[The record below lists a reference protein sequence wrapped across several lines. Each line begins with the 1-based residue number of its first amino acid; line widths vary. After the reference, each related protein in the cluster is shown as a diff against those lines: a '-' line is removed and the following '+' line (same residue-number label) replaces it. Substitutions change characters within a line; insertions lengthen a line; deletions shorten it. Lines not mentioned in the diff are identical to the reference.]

1 MKKEL
6 LTTILVIF
14 SAMMAAAG
22 NGIENGSVQG
32 TVINA
37 ETRKPVANATFSA
50 TIHKSSFQKEFVTDQ
65 YGNFRIQNVPPG
77 EHVLI
82 IDRRGYKACR
92 KEGIFIKEGAVFK
105 IVFEV
110 LEDETELHNP
120 FLTPITI
127 HSF

>member
-1 MKKEL
+1 MKKGFL
-6 LTTILVIF
+6 LALLVTTSSLL
-14 SAMMAAAG
+14 ATAG
-22 NGIENGSVQG
+22 DGIENGSVQG
-32 TVINA
+32 TIIDA
-37 ETRKPVANATFSA
+37 ETKKPLANTTFSA
-50 TIHKSSFQKEFVTDQ
+50 TIHKSSFLKEFSTDQ
-65 YGNFRIQNVPPG
+65 NGNFKIQNIPSG

-92 KEGIFIKEGAVFK
+92 KEGIIVKEGTVMK
-105 IVFEV
+105 VIVEV

>member
-1 MKKEL
+1 MKKGFLTAL
-6 LTTILVIF
+6 LVTASSLLAT
-14 SAMMAAAG
+14 AG
-22 NGIENGSVQG
+22 DGIENGSVQG
-32 TVINA
+32 TIIDA
-37 ETRKPVANATFSA
+37 ETKKPLANTTFSA
-50 TIHKSSFQKEFVTDQ
+50 TIHKSSFQKEFSTDQ
-65 YGNFRIQNVPPG
+65 NGNFKIQNIPAA

-92 KEGIFIKEGAVFK
+92 KEGIIVKEGTVMK
-105 IVFEV
+105 VVFEV